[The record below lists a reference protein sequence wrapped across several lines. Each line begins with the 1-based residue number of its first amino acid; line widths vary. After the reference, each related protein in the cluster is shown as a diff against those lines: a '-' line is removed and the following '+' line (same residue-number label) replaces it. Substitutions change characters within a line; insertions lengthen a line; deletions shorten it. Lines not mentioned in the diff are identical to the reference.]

1 MVRQHVAR
9 NSFFILLAFI
19 TVTFFGLL
27 GGFLL
32 AVFWAIVLAI
42 LFHPLH
48 VRLRKKFRQKPN
60 LAAALTL
67 AIIFFLALGP
77 VVLVGFMVVNEATYY
92 YGQLTEGGGIDV
104 QETIESVR
112 DFLPLENEY
121 VQRLGIT
128 EAKLQENLST
138 IVASGTQAIGSRA
151 LGLTQNLLGFV
162 VQFIIMLYVLY
173 FFIRDGRKLTRH
185 LIWVL
190 PLGDRIEN
198 QLLQRFSSVARA
210 TVKGS
215 LLVAL
220 IQGTLG
226 GLLFWAVGIPGAA
239 LWGVVMIVASLLPVG
254 NGLIWAP
261 AGVILLLTGAV
272 AKGIIVLV
280 VGAAFIGLIDNLLR
294 PRLVG
299 QDIKMPDYLVLL
311 STLGGLVWFGISGF
325 VIGPMIAAF
334 FVTCW
339 ELMGQQYGEGRRPG
353 MRVFEEE

>member
-9 NSFFILLAFI
+9 NSFFILLALI

-48 VRLRKKFRQKPN
+48 VRFRKKFRHKPN

-67 AIIFFLALGP
+67 AVIFFLALAP
-77 VVLVGFMVVNEATYY
+77 VVLVGFMVVNEAVYY
-92 YGQLTEGGGIDV
+92 YGQLTEEGGGIDL
-104 QETIESVR
+104 QQALESVR

-121 VQRLGIT
+121 VQRLGLT
-128 EAKLQENLST
+128 EAKLQENLSA
-138 IVASGTQAIGSRA
+138 IVSSGTQVIGSRA

-190 PLGDRIEN
+190 PLGDRIEK
-198 QLLQRFSSVARA
+198 QLLERFSSVARA

-261 AGVILLLTGAV
+261 AGIILLFTGAV

-339 ELMGQQYGEGRRPG
+339 ELMGRQYGEGKRPG
-353 MRVFEEE
+353 